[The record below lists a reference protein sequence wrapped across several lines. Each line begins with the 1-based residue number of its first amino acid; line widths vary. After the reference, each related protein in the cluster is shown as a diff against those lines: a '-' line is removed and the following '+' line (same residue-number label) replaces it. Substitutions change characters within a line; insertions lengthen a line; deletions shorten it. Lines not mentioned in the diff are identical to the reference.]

1 MDRTFTSA
9 NDAALIE
16 LIRGAKQRLAVI
28 GPGLTTPVAQA
39 LTLRMEDLPQLELT
53 IILDADPEVYRMGY
67 GDVEALALIRK
78 ASAAAHFDLR
88 VQSGVRIGVV
98 ISDDRTMIYAPVS
111 RNVVAGSTSPEHP
124 NAIVLGSA
132 ATATLASASGA
143 IRNDAPDARPQEI
156 GTEALTP
163 EKADAVEKNLKEN
176 PPQPVDLTRKLRV
189 FRSEVQFAEI
199 TLTNALFSSRT
210 IKLPPDF
217 QKIADS
223 ALRDGIKA
231 SLKIPIDPKQ
241 TLVVSIGDKK
251 RVISEAD
258 LKRERA
264 ELAKSFLYDWKGR
277 GKVILRKDKDL
288 FQAKLDEL
296 RALTEAF
303 QTAMK
308 NELKGHRDKFCDQ
321 MVKEFLDHWKA
332 SPPARLRNREKAEEP
347 HLTADIKLQAERMF
361 DIAIEMG
368 APEAKVIYKDIA
380 LEDLKDQDLMAKLKK
395 LMLDAG
401 VDEATVGKLFET
413 GNAVAVGKA
422 Q

>member
-9 NDAALIE
+9 SDAALIA
-16 LIRGAKQRLAVI
+16 LIRVAKHRLAVI
-28 GPGLTTPVAQA
+28 APGLTTPVAEA
-39 LTLRMEDLPQLELT
+39 LALRLVDLPRLELT

-67 GDVEALALIRK
+67 GDVEALVLIRK

-98 ISDDRTMIYAPVS
+98 ISDERTMIYAPVS
-111 RNVVAGSTSPEHP
+111 RNVEAGSTSPEHP
-124 NAIVLGSA
+124 NAIMLGGE

-143 IRNDAPDARPQEI
+143 VRNDASDAPPQEI

-163 EKADAVEKNLKEN
+163 EKADAVEENLKEN
-176 PPQPVDLTRKLRV
+176 PPQSVDLTRKLRV
-189 FRSEVQFAEI
+189 FRSEVQFSEI

-241 TLVVSIGDKK
+241 SLMISVGNKK
-251 RVISEAD
+251 RAVSEAD

-288 FQAKLDEL
+288 FQTKLDEL
-296 RALTEAF
+296 RELTKAF

-308 NELKGHRDKFCDQ
+308 DDLKGHRDKFCDR

-332 SPPARLRNREKAEEP
+332 SPPARLRNRDKADEP

-361 DIAIEMG
+361 DSAIEMG
-368 APEAKVIYKDIA
+368 VPESKVVYKDIA
-380 LEDLKDQDLMAKLKK
+380 LEDLKDPDLMFKLKK

-401 VDEATVGKLFET
+401 VEDTTVEKLFET
-413 GNAVAVGKA
+413 SDAVAVGMGR
-422 Q
+422 